1 MEETRRPHEADEGTM
16 ANAYDMHSNT
26 TNARTTARLRIAI
39 NEQDMISLSR
49 MADEGSYTN
58 AEIMMKAWQPY
69 VSMDVVGEER
79 PRWRTIPDAA
89 MRAGTIRWSQFIR
102 RSQEDGRWRTGRL
115 KTRSWHHSRWR
126 CSRRPIGLGER
137 RVHTYPCNHQN
148 HEDGFDQLHRSTT

>member
-58 AEIMMKAWQPY
+58 AEIMMKA
-69 VSMDVVGEER
+69 
-79 PRWRTIPDAA
+79 
-89 MRAGTIRWSQFIR
+89 
-102 RSQEDGRWRTGRL
+102 
-115 KTRSWHHSRWR
+115 
-126 CSRRPIGLGER
+126 
-137 RVHTYPCNHQN
+137 
-148 HEDGFDQLHRSTT
+148 